1 MLERPLIPMMR
12 IGGWT
17 PTVKHVF
24 ILLVVIVYVLSF
36 LETGTNPKVFI
47 EGLPMM
53 GEFAASMF
61 PPHFI
66 DWDAAYY
73 YNREADL
80 PFLLDKAVET
90 IQMAVVGTFLA
101 VIFGFLL
108 AMFAARNISPNVFVY
123 QVARTIC
130 DSCRGISELVWAL
143 LFVAMLGLGPF
154 TGILALAVH
163 NTGALGKYF
172 SEAIEAIDVGVLEA
186 VEASGATRTQVFFHG
201 VMPALGA
208 LFMSYILY
216 YFEHN
221 LRQATVLGVVGAGGI
236 GTSLLLSM
244 TYFNFDK
251 VLTIVMIMLCLV
263 IITDRLSGF
272 IRKRL
277 LGGEI
282 LTVA

>member
-1 MLERPLIPMMR
+1 MLNHPLIPMMR

-24 ILLVVIVYVLSF
+24 ILLVVIVYVLSM
-36 LETGTNPKVFI
+36 LETGTNPKAFI

-53 GEFAASMF
+53 GEFVGKMF

-66 DWDAAYY
+66 DWDAPYY
-73 YNREADL
+73 YNRDADI
-80 PFLLDKAVET
+80 PFLLEKAVET

-108 AMFAARNISPNVFVY
+108 AMVAARNISPNIFVY
-123 QVARTIC
+123 QAARTIC
-130 DSCRGISELVWAL
+130 DSFRGISELVWAL
-143 LFVAMLGLGPF
+143 LFVSMLGLGPF
-154 TGILALAVH
+154 TGIMALAVH

-172 SEAIEAIDVGVLEA
+172 SEAIEAIDVGVLDA

-201 VMPALGA
+201 VMPELGA

-244 TYFNFDK
+244 TYFNFEK
-251 VLTIVMIMLCLV
+251 VLTIVMIMLSMV
-263 IITDRLSGF
+263 IVTDWLSGI

-277 LGGEI
+277 IGGEMVM
-282 LTVA
+282 VA

>member
-1 MLERPLIPMMR
+1 MLNHPLIPMMR

-24 ILLVVIVYVLSF
+24 ILLVVIAYVLSM
-36 LETGTNPKVFI
+36 LETGTNPKAFI

-53 GEFAASMF
+53 GDFVVSMF

-66 DWDAAYY
+66 DWDAPYY
-73 YNREADL
+73 YNREANMS
-80 PFLLDKAVET
+80 FLLEKAVET
-90 IQMAVVGTFLA
+90 VQMAIVGTFLA

-108 AMFAARNISPNVFVY
+108 AMVAARNISPNVFVY
-123 QVARTIC
+123 QLARTIC
-130 DSCRGISELVWAL
+130 DSFRGISELVWAL
-143 LFVAMLGLGPF
+143 LFVSMVGLGPF

-186 VEASGATRTQVFFHG
+186 VEASGATRTQVFLHG
-201 VMPALGA
+201 VMPELGA
-208 LFMSYILY
+208 LFMSFILY
-216 YFEHN
+216 FFEHN
-221 LRQATVLGVVGAGGI
+221 LRQATVLGVVGAGGL

-251 VLTIVMIMLCLV
+251 VLTIIMIMLSMVL
-263 IITDRLSGF
+263 ITDWLSGI
-272 IRKRL
+272 IRKKL
-277 LGGEI
+277 VGGD
-282 LTVA
+282 LVMVA